1 MDLSK
6 SKILITGAS
15 GHLGKQLVYDLVK
28 LDIKPICHVRE
39 TSDTKLIDSFNLE
52 KRTADLRNLKQI
64 EKLVEG
70 IDYIIYTAAIVDFR
84 QDRLAQFVSINTVG
98 AVDLFKAS
106 SRAGV
111 QKFLHVSTVAAVGA
125 LPYRK
130 KVNNHL
136 SENDYPTT
144 DENTQFNL
152 ENLRIPYIMS
162 KHAAEKELLKEAEHN
177 HTRLII
183 VNPSIILAPSRSG
196 DNRDAALKRFFKS
209 FIMPDFGNIMNLVD
223 IRDVSHGIVLALE
236 KGKSNERY
244 ILSGDNL
251 TGRDLALTASAILGK
266 VPHLIKM
273 PKKILNLVATS
284 PILAK
289 RFSGI
294 SKVKL
299 YPDLIKLLDYDWVY
313 SSNKARQEL
322 GYNYRSIYVSLNEI
336 LNNGFTDYWDD

>member
-15 GHLGKQLVYDLVK
+15 GHLGKQLVYDMVK
-28 LDIKPICHVRE
+28 SGIKPICHVRE
-39 TSDTKLIDSFNLE
+39 TSDTRLIDSFDLE
-52 KRTADLRNLKQI
+52 KRVADLRNLKQL

-70 IDYIIYTAAIVDFR
+70 IDFIIHTAAIVDFR
-84 QDRLAQFVSINTVG
+84 QDRLTQFASINTVG
-98 AVDLFKAS
+98 AVDLFKIS

-111 QKFLHVSTVAAVGA
+111 KKFLHISTVAAIGA
-125 LPYRK
+125 LSYRK
-130 KVNNHL
+130 KINNHL
-136 SENDYPTT
+136 NENDYPTA
-144 DENTQFNL
+144 DENTKFNL
-152 ENLRIPYIMS
+152 ENLRIPYIIS
-162 KHAAEKELLKEAEHN
+162 KYAAEKELLLEAEHN

-196 DNRDAALKRFFKS
+196 DNRDAALRRFFKS
-209 FIMPDFGNIMNLVD
+209 FIMPDYGNIMNLVD
-223 IRDVSHGIVLALE
+223 IRDVSQGIMLALE
-236 KGKSNERY
+236 KGSPNERY
-244 ILSGDNL
+244 ILGGDNL

-284 PILAK
+284 PVLAK
-289 RFSGI
+289 KFSGI

-313 SSNKARQEL
+313 SSNKARREL
-322 GYNYRSIYVSLNEI
+322 GYNYRSIYVSLNDI
-336 LNNGFTDYWDD
+336 LNNGFTDYLDD